1 MVILENVTTPTD
13 QTKQQKYKMLFQQ
26 IRDIV
31 SKEEDLT
38 ANLGNIAA
46 VVHYTMEFDWTGFYK
61 VKNGEL
67 VLGPF
72 QGPAA
77 VSRIA
82 LGEGVCGTAY
92 AKECTI
98 VVDDVEQFV
107 GYVPCSELD
116 KSEISLPAFHK
127 GEVALIFNINS
138 HKMKNFDDTD
148 RRYLEELMHLL
159 EEIL

>member
-1 MVILENVTTPTD
+1 MVILENVTTPTH
-13 QTKQQKYKMLFQQ
+13 QTKQQKYKMLLQQ

-31 SKEEDLT
+31 SNEDDLI
-38 ANLGNIAA
+38 ANFGNIAA
-46 VVHYTMEFDWTGFYK
+46 VTHHTMGFDWTGFYL

-82 LGEGVCGTAY
+82 LGEGVCGTALS
-92 AKECTI
+92 KECTI
-98 VVDDVEQFV
+98 IVDDVEQFA

-116 KSEISLPAFHK
+116 KSEIALPAFHK

-138 HKMKNFDDTD
+138 HKMKNFDETD
-148 RRYLEELMHLL
+148 KRYLEELMHLL

>member
-1 MVILENVTTPTD
+1 MVILENVTTPSN
-13 QTKQQKYKMLFQQ
+13 QTKEQKYKMLLQQ
-26 IRDIV
+26 IRDII
-31 SKEEDLT
+31 STEDDLI
-38 ANLGNIAA
+38 ANFGNIAA
-46 VVHYTMEFDWTGFYK
+46 VTHHTMGFDWTGFYMYK
-61 VKNGEL
+61 DGGL

-82 LGEGVCGTAY
+82 PGEGVCGTALSR
-92 AKECTI
+92 ECTMI
-98 VVDDVEQFV
+98 VDDVEQFA

-116 KSEISLPAFHK
+116 KSEIALPAFHK

-148 RRYLEELMHLL
+148 KRYLEELMHLL